1 MIRSRRRREER
12 RCGSVR
18 GRNRFSISVSNLV
31 KLILSSDIDASAGSC
46 RCSTI
51 RTTRSIK
58 SDSNLFHLEPSR
70 ESRRNRSTFEAR
82 RLERSATLRR
92 TRTRPLR
99 RSYPTFLILE
109 FTQHDH
115 PDLGFSR
122 QRTNRSRTILP
133 SSGER
138 LQRDFPSHTRIKG
151 SISWEWIPGSVH
163 FIDLDDPDY
172 KLARFQLWCRSGQDD
187 FRYECRSHRE
197 EETVVG
203 GRRGRSVWIS
213 VRGDR
218 RRRRRC
224 DRRCSRESD
233 TQESGSDDG
242 EEDAQG

>member
-31 KLILSSDIDASAGSC
+31 ERILSMDTDESSDSC

-70 ESRRNRSTFEAR
+70 ESRRNRSTFETR

-92 TRTRPLR
+92 TSTRPLR

-138 LQRDFPSHTRIKG
+138 LQRHFPSYTCIKG

-163 FIDLDDPDY
+163 IVDLDDSDY
-172 KLARFQLWCRSGQDD
+172 EFARFQLWCGSGQDD
-187 FRYECRSHRE
+187 IRYECCSHCE

-203 GRRGRSVWIS
+203 GRCGRSVWIS

-218 RRRRRC
+218 GRRRRC
-224 DRRCSRESD
+224 DR
-233 TQESGSDDG
+233 
-242 EEDAQG
+242 